1 MRSTIAND
9 RACSYSNQPNALA
22 AIYYNDANPNTRPNS
37 TMWPTET
44 DQGLCENDPL
54 TQTVPLYSIPADLN
68 PSVMQELDFS
78 WTMNETG
85 HQVWTVNDSGF
96 RANYNHPIL
105 DLAASGNTS
114 YPWNPEWN
122 VYNMGQNRTV
132 RVVMYNNS
140 TMYHVSTPLSQKFF
154 C

>member
-37 TMWPTET
+37 TMWPPKT

-54 TQTVPLYSIPADLN
+54 TQAVPLYPIPADLD
-68 PSVMQELDFS
+68 PSVTQELDFS
-78 WTMNETG
+78 WTTNETG
-85 HQVWTVNDSGF
+85 HQVWMVNDSGF

-114 YPWNPEWN
+114 HPWNPEWN
-122 VYNMGQNRTV
+122 VYNMGQSRTV

-140 TMYHVSTPLSQKFF
+140 TMYHVSTPLSQKCFG
-154 C
+154 